1 MTVAKLGA
9 KLGKEITEAITT
21 IVKKETPKPKKKET
35 RGRKSKRGR
44 GLGSNVEKEEAK
56 KLGISVKKLREG
68 KKSAKKV
75 KKTRVKTPTR
85 TPVTPGA
92 DPTGTALDRLAAL
105 RAMPK
110 GAERG
115 ETGRILRQSE
125 RIRRAEQF
133 PAPAERGRRT
143 AQIAPEGTTIEG
155 QAVEGGI
162 NTRLRSLHRPDYKQV
177 HDQAVA
183 FLKEKVPGKSE
194 EWYDRKA
201 IQLIESEFR
210 KSERGQEY
218 IAGTPKQV
226 MGMMR
231 GREQAY
237 LPEEIAQ
244 VTGGGEGG
252 MEAQL
257 QDLVSQFQAG
267 RRRKRG
273 GIVRRRKGGAI
284 GVGAALRGYG
294 KGYKKGGKI

>member
-1 MTVAKLGA
+1 MAGLSKVL
-9 KLGKEITEAITT
+9 TT
-21 IVKKETPKPKKKET
+21 IVK
-35 RGRKSKRGR
+35 RGRKSRRGR
-44 GLGSNVEKEEAK
+44 GLGSTAEKEEAK
-56 KLGISVKKLREG
+56 KLKITVKQLRER
-68 KKSAKKV
+68 KKSAKRM
-75 KKTRVKTPTR
+75 KKTTVETPPR
-85 TPVTPGA
+85 TPIAIEGG
-92 DPTGTALDRLAAL
+92 PTGYPVERLAAL
-105 RAMPK
+105 RTMPK
-110 GAERG
+110 GPERG
-115 ETGRILRQSE
+115 EIGRLLRQSE
-125 RIRRAEQF
+125 QTRRAEQF
-133 PAPAERGRRT
+133 PAPPERGRRT

-183 FLKEKVPGKSE
+183 HLKREFPGKSE
-194 EWYDRKA
+194 AWYDRKA
-201 IQLIESEFR
+201 IELIEREFPR
-210 KSERGQEY
+210 FERGQEY
-218 IAGTPKQV
+218 IAGTPRQV
-226 MGMMR
+226 KGMMG

-237 LPEEIAQ
+237 LPEEVAQ
-244 VTGGGEGG
+244 VTGGGGG

>member
-1 MTVAKLGA
+1 MAAAGKLFKTA
-9 KLGKEITEAITT
+9 
-21 IVKKETPKPKKKET
+21 VK

-44 GLGSNVEKEEAK
+44 GIGTKEEKIEAR

-68 KKSAKKV
+68 KKSAKRI
-75 KKTRVKTPTR
+75 KKAKPT
-85 TPVTPGA
+85 VAPGVIETQGA
-92 DPTGTALDRLAAL
+92 GYQEGFPTARSRQAMISSLGT
-105 RAMPK
+105 MPK
-110 GAERG
+110 GAQRG
-115 ETGRILRQSE
+115 EVGKLLRSQ
-125 RIRRAEQF
+125 RAEDRPPDILPSQGRV
-133 PAPAERGRRT
+133 PRTEGAPSVG
-143 AQIAPEGTTIEG
+143 EG
-155 QAVEGGI
+155 V

-183 FLKEKVPGKSE
+183 HLKRTVPGKTE
-194 EWYDRKA
+194 AWYDRKA
-201 IQLIESEFR
+201 RELIERDFPQF
-210 KSERGQEY
+210 ERGQEY

-231 GREQAY
+231 GKEQAY

-244 VTGGGEGG
+244 VTGEGG

-273 GIVRRRKGGAI
+273 GIVRRRTGGAI

-294 KGYKKGGKI
+294 KGYKKRG